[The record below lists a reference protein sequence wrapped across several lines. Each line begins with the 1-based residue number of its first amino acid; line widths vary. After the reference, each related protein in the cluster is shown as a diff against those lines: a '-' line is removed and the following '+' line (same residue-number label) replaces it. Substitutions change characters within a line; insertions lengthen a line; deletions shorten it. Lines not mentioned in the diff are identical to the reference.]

1 MPPLHR
7 LGNRCHLFE
16 VKIPLILAT
25 LSRSLRSELM
35 LFVLPSAR
43 TPRQQAQGSDSQG
56 CSITNLSGCSFH
68 SSAIKAEHLSRTGLR
83 CRDGSPSFSWGCHI
97 AAAQLSRQGI
107 TCTVPCQDTADATQH
122 SSHCTEAFCPWEQS
136 LAQLTASSC
145 IQTCW
150 VRGSLQGWGAAKV
163 ESRKKEIGCI
173 QKAPRGLGNT
183 KPFLRLSSASLHAS
197 LLIRPTSCSDTSWQ
211 SHRFGGCWRPAAST
225 HLEGLQEGFLHS
237 QPSVFGEQLGRDAR
251 EGGPSAAGAT
261 FVSCFTGRGS
271 CYGQATTTQSP

>member
-1 MPPLHR
+1 MQDCRFSNPLSHLSQQQLLKPSHRLLPAFLPLFSFHSHSPSPPQKRLLQPIILLRAELLTALVSRARWCLPNALLSRMPPLHR

-56 CSITNLSGCSFH
+56 CGITNLSGCSFH
-68 SSAIKAEHLSRTGLR
+68 SSAIKAEHLSRTGLS

-150 VRGSLQGWGAAKV
+150 VRGSLRGWGAAKV

-173 QKAPRGLGNT
+173 QKAPRG
-183 KPFLRLSSASLHAS
+183 
-197 LLIRPTSCSDTSWQ
+197 
-211 SHRFGGCWRPAAST
+211 
-225 HLEGLQEGFLHS
+225 
-237 QPSVFGEQLGRDAR
+237 
-251 EGGPSAAGAT
+251 
-261 FVSCFTGRGS
+261 
-271 CYGQATTTQSP
+271 